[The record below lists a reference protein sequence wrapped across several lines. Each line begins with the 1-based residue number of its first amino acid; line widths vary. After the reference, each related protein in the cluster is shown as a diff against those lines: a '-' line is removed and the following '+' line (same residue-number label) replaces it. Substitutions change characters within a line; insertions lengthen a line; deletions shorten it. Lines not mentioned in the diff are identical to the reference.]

1 MIKNILITG
10 GAGYIGS
17 HISEILIKDKKK
29 VFIVDNLST
38 GYKKLV
44 SKKVKFY
51 KADIKDKKKIN
62 YIIKKN
68 NIDTV
73 VHLAASLVISE
84 GEKNPNLYYK
94 NNVIGTKK
102 LLEACQKTN
111 IKNFIFSSTAAVYR
125 DGFKTVSEYSNIKPK
140 SVYGK
145 TKLRAEKLIIKYCS
159 KKKINYGIL
168 RYFNIVGASPS
179 GKIGLINKG
188 DHLFK
193 NFSEQIL
200 RKNPI
205 LKIYG
210 NKYKTKDGTC
220 IRDFIHVSDIA
231 EIHIKVLEKINNS
244 NKSKILNCGYGIG
257 FSVKQIANEFLK
269 YTEKNIK
276 VIYSSNRKGDLI
288 KIVSSNRN
296 LKKFINWKPKFN
308 NLKTMVQSSIKWE
321 KKINKSYK

>member
-1 MIKNILITG
+1 M
-10 GAGYIGS
+10 
-17 HISEILIKDKKK
+17 
-29 VFIVDNLST
+29 
-38 GYKKLV
+38 
-44 SKKVKFY
+44 
-51 KADIKDKKKIN
+51 
-62 YIIKKN
+62 
-68 NIDTV
+68 
-73 VHLAASLVISE
+73 
-84 GEKNPNLYYK
+84 
-94 NNVIGTKK
+94 
-102 LLEACQKTN
+102 
-111 IKNFIFSSTAAVYR
+111 
-125 DGFKTVSEYSNIKPK
+125 KPK
-140 SVYGK
+140 SVYTK
-145 TKLRAEKLIIKYCS
+145 NKLRAEKLIIKYCS

>member
-1 MIKNILITG
+1 M
-10 GAGYIGS
+10 
-17 HISEILIKDKKK
+17 
-29 VFIVDNLST
+29 
-38 GYKKLV
+38 
-44 SKKVKFY
+44 
-51 KADIKDKKKIN
+51 
-62 YIIKKN
+62 
-68 NIDTV
+68 
-73 VHLAASLVISE
+73 
-84 GEKNPNLYYK
+84 
-94 NNVIGTKK
+94 
-102 LLEACQKTN
+102 
-111 IKNFIFSSTAAVYR
+111 
-125 DGFKTVSEYSNIKPK
+125 
-140 SVYGK
+140 
-145 TKLRAEKLIIKYCS
+145 
-159 KKKINYGIL
+159 